1 MGQNLEKGTGTGLE
15 KPQMKPTLGPVGD
28 TCHIPVGGHG
38 SGFLNGKLVLFLHSA
53 PPRRRLLAIV
63 KVHCIRQRQN
73 DQCEWKPT
81 NDARELSCSG
91 INNFNPQPL
100 KGSPATCSTAAAS
113 AESPSRE
120 LIDRWVSVNL
130 LEQSRRVKPLLLYRR
145 NLDIFALTLYHSR
158 REIQVE

>member
-1 MGQNLEKGTGTGLE
+1 MSHTGR
-15 KPQMKPTLGPVGD
+15 
-28 TCHIPVGGHG
+28 G
-38 SGFLNGKLVLFLHSA
+38 SGFLNGKLVLFLQPTHTIASHRH
-53 PPRRRLLAIV
+53 RRRLLAIV
-63 KVHCIRQRQN
+63 KLRCVRQRQN

-145 NLDIFALTLYHSR
+145 NLDIFALTLSHSC

>member
-1 MGQNLEKGTGTGLE
+1 M
-15 KPQMKPTLGPVGD
+15 LGPVGD

-38 SGFLNGKLVLFLHSA
+38 SGFLNGKLVLFLHLHRH
-53 PPRRRLLAIV
+53 RRRLLAIV

-113 AESPSRE
+113 AESPS
-120 LIDRWVSVNL
+120 LVSVIL
-130 LEQSRRVKPLLLYRR
+130 LEQARRVKPLLPYRR